1 MYRGDIYYINKFES
15 VGSEQFSGRPAIIVS
30 NNKNNATSEV
40 VEIVY
45 LTTQPKSDLPTHVTI
60 RSLDK
65 TSIAICE
72 QITSISKQRIG
83 DYIGRCTVDE
93 MSMLDLALK
102 ISLGISDNAEIGP
115 IERER
120 DLWKAMYENIVDK
133 IVGK

>member
-30 NNKNNATSEV
+30 NNKNNAASEV